1 MSEQPPPGNYPPPGN
16 NPPPGGYPPPGG
28 NYPPPGNY
36 PPGGYQQP
44 GQYPPAAPKNTLGII
59 ALVLAILGILTSW
72 TIVGGVVL
80 GLLAIV
86 LGIMGRSNYKKGTAT
101 NGTVSLMS
109 IILGVLAI
117 LLSIAL
123 IVFGVGLFNSIG
135 GKDYL
140 DCINDA
146 GNSQSARDDCNREFQ
161 QNVEDRYGVTIE
173 RTP

>member
-1 MSEQPPPGNYPPPGN
+1 M
-16 NPPPGGYPPPGG
+16 
-28 NYPPPGNY
+28 
-36 PPGGYQQP
+36 
-44 GQYPPAAPKNTLGII
+44 